1 MALLWL
7 SPLLLLL
14 TRVETLSAAAP
25 DARAAIYSADFTA
38 PLDLE
43 FEADLLDRTG
53 KHRVRAPTADWVLE
67 SVDNGSVAYTRDGQL
82 YMENSGSHM
91 VLWANQPFPAEGEVR
106 FGVMPATTSVGLNIV
121 FYATMPLRNVTKFAN
136 ATSIFDLSLPP
147 RGGNY
152 PAYHGSDKGGRVG
165 GSILGYSASYWR
177 AGNGSQ
183 ACDRNPRDGK
193 CTANLR
199 KNPGFVITAQGDDL
213 VLGRAPKNGKAFE
226 IVLRRVGAKTTITV
240 DGELSLEY
248 VDDGK
253 MSPPFK
259 GGYVGLRQMLT
270 TRIGVYTHFEVYA
283 IDGPKS
289 DMLPF

>member
-1 MALLWL
+1 
-7 SPLLLLL
+7 
-14 TRVETLSAAAP
+14 
-25 DARAAIYSADFTA
+25 
-38 PLDLE
+38 
-43 FEADLLDRTG
+43 
-53 KHRVRAPTADWVLE
+53 
-67 SVDNGSVAYTRDGQL
+67 
-82 YMENSGSHM
+82 MENRGSHM
-91 VLWANQPFPAEGEVR
+91 VLWANQLFPAEGEVR
-106 FGVMPATTSVGLNIV
+106 FGVMPATSSVGLNIV

-152 PAYHGSDKGGRVG
+152 PAYHGSDNGGRVR

-199 KNPGFVITAQGDDL
+199 KNPGFVIAAQGDDL
-213 VLGRAPKNGKAFE
+213 VLDRAPKNGKTFE

-248 VDDGK
+248 LDDGK
-253 MSPPFK
+253 ISPPFK

-283 IDGPKS
+283 IDRPKS
-289 DMLPF
+289 DILPSYRN

>member
-1 MALLWL
+1 M
-7 SPLLLLL
+7 
-14 TRVETLSAAAP
+14 
-25 DARAAIYSADFTA
+25 
-38 PLDLE
+38 
-43 FEADLLDRTG
+43 
-53 KHRVRAPTADWVLE
+53 
-67 SVDNGSVAYTRDGQL
+67 
-82 YMENSGSHM
+82 
-91 VLWANQPFPAEGEVR
+91 
-106 FGVMPATTSVGLNIV
+106 
-121 FYATMPLRNVTKFAN
+121 
-136 ATSIFDLSLPP
+136 
-147 RGGNY
+147 
-152 PAYHGSDKGGRVG
+152 
-165 GSILGYSASYWR
+165 
-177 AGNGSQ
+177 
-183 ACDRNPRDGK
+183 
-193 CTANLR
+193 R